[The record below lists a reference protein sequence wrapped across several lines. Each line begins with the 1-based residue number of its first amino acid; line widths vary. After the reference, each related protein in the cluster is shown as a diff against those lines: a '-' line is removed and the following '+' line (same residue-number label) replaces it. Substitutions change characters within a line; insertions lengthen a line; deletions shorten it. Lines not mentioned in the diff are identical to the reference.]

1 MKLST
6 ASVLLKIVLVISAIV
21 VALVVFWCV
30 PFYMRHVIDVRPDL
44 GGWDFWMRAYAL
56 LVASPV
62 WVTIVLLWKVF
73 GTIPQSDAFSQ
84 MNARRF
90 QWIAWLAEGD
100 LCLVGGFALFLLISG
115 VIAPFL
121 VMCFGGALFGG
132 IAAAIVF
139 HVLAGLVRNAA
150 ELKQDSDMTI

>member
-6 ASVLLKIVLVISAIV
+6 ASVLLKLVLGFSAIV
-21 VALVVFWCV
+21 IALVVFWCV
-30 PFYMRHVIDVRPDL
+30 PFYMQHVIDVRPDL
-44 GGWDFWMRAYAL
+44 AGWDYWMRAYAL
-56 LVASPV
+56 LVAVPV

-73 GTIPQSDAFSQ
+73 GTIPKSDAFSQ
-84 MNARRF
+84 ENARRF

-115 VIAPFL
+115 VTPPFL
-121 VMCFGGALFGG
+121 VMCFGGAIFAG
-132 IAAAIVF
+132 IVAAMVF